1 MANAPAVLAFV
12 LLAATTAALLQ
23 WFADRRVPA
32 HVLITTW
39 LCWFMSFS
47 IVLMIPLDVAA
58 ALGNGDGGGQ
68 LGATG
73 LRAAWRVV
81 YWGSFMMMTL
91 VLGTQQSYCDSGAFT
106 VRDRLRE
113 AIRANLLYYAVLMAI
128 GVGQGETDRG
138 FRGLT

>member
-32 HVLITTW
+32 HVRITTW

-58 ALGNGDGGGQ
+58 ALGDALVSEGIP
-68 LGATG
+68 LGAPAVPPPIHLG
-73 LRAAWRVV
+73 LGVARLEEEDQRAAVEDLLE
-81 YWGSFMMMTL
+81 GL
-91 VLGTQQSYCDSGAFT
+91 VLDDVEIACPHH
-106 VRDRLRE
+106 RE
-113 AIRANLLYYAVLMAI
+113 CGRCP
-128 GVGQGETDRG
+128 
-138 FRGLT
+138 